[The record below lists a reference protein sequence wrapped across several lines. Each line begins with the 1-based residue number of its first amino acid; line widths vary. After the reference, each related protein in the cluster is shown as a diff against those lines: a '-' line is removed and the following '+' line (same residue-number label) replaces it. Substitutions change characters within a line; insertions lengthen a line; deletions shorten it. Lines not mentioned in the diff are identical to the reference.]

1 MDEKLEQLMT
11 KVEKVGQLVDTLK
24 TDNGQLRA
32 ENHALK
38 SELTRLQKEME
49 SVRLSTSDH
58 SDAVKSKLGRV
69 LERLEQLETIS
80 AR

>member
-1 MDEKLEQLMT
+1 MDEKLEQLLT
-11 KVEKVGQLVDTLK
+11 KVERVGQLVDTLK

-32 ENHALK
+32 ENQTLK
-38 SELTRLQKEME
+38 GDLSRLQKEME
-49 SVRLSTSDH
+49 TIKLSSSDH
-58 SDAVKSKLGRV
+58 SDAIKSKLGRV